1 MAPTQN
7 QTSRMDSSLFYGLN
21 AFDMIDDGIMDQ
33 LVADFREN
41 QEIESQNTDLDSI
54 MNPIIERN
62 LEQEFRS
69 SQYFEPWMVEEMNKI
84 EYILR
89 YDIEREEE
97 YESYIPRYEMTI
109 SEILNLEYI
118 DLNYHI
124 SQIDEEEL
132 ADVVEHITDHM
143 PCKWEPLNCGD
154 NDTDDERYLILR
166 VIKFGG
172 IDIEESLLNE
182 FIGIYLR
189 RRANMTEDAVTVTV
203 DDRIYPEYILHE

>member
-33 LVADFREN
+33 FITDFREN

-89 YDIEREEE
+89 YDIERNEE

-132 ADVVEHITDHM
+132 ADVVEHIADHM

-189 RRANMTEDAVTVTV
+189 RRANLTEDGVTVTLG
-203 DDRIYPEYILHE
+203 DYIYPEYILHE